1 MAFLENEPE
10 IQETVEHLT
19 KLLSNNEII
28 IRYKELEEKVHQ
40 NNYLK
45 ELTEEI
51 KVAQKEA
58 VQFGH
63 YGKVIAEQTA
73 ITRANQLTKTFEQH
87 PLVVAYRRQL
97 LEANDLLHHLTGLIQ
112 DEINELLE
120 EENDASKNEEHT
132 NDGTISKH

>member
-10 IQETVEHLT
+10 IQETVEQLT

-63 YGKVIAEQTA
+63 
-73 ITRANQLTKTFEQH
+73 
-87 PLVVAYRRQL
+87 
-97 LEANDLLHHLTGLIQ
+97 
-112 DEINELLE
+112 
-120 EENDASKNEEHT
+120 
-132 NDGTISKH
+132 